1 VLVIPYWGEGRSS
14 QGFWAAV
21 METPPLP
28 RDKREGPTIIGA
40 SPEVGPPSD
49 ASSGP
54 QPAADW
60 ICVAAARNVLV
71 VDDNDRHLD
80 ILSTILTS
88 VGHDV
93 ETCGSGAEALRRLDM
108 RHYDVVVLDLVM
120 PEVNGLVVATQIRSM
135 MLNKH
140 TPVIVCTANMTIAR
154 RQLVDV
160 EGVTAIIGKPI
171 DTANLILAVARA
183 PVREREQRRSDQ
195 IRI

>member
-1 VLVIPYWGEGRSS
+1 
-14 QGFWAAV
+14 

-28 RDKREGPTIIGA
+28 RDKRKGPAVAGA
-40 SPEVGPPSD
+40 ATELVTSFET
-49 ASSGP
+49 SSGP

-93 ETCGSGAEALRRLDM
+93 ETCGSGAGALRQLDT
-108 RHYDVVVLDLVM
+108 RRYDVVVLDLVM
-120 PEVNGLVVATQIRSM
+120 PEIGGGAVATQVRSM
-135 MLNKH
+135 MLNRQ
-140 TPVIVCTANMTIAR
+140 TPVIVCTANITTAR
-154 RQLVDV
+154 RQLTDID
-160 EGVTAIIGKPI
+160 GVTAIIAKPI
-171 DTANLILAVARA
+171 DAASLILAVARA
-183 PVREREQRRSDQ
+183 PVREREDRRSGQ

>member
-1 VLVIPYWGEGRSS
+1 
-14 QGFWAAV
+14 
-21 METPPLP
+21 MNTPPLP
-28 RDKREGPTIIGA
+28 RDEEEGSAVAGA
-40 SPEVGPPSD
+40 ASESVG
-49 ASSGP
+49 ASSGVSP
-54 QPAADW
+54 SGQPAADW

-120 PEVNGLVVATQIRSM
+120 PEVSGLVVAQQIRNC

-140 TPVIVCTANMTIAR
+140 TPVIICTANMTIAR
-154 RQLVDV
+154 RQLSDV
-160 EGVTAIIGKPI
+160 QGITAIIGKPI

-183 PVREREQRRSDQ
+183 PIRERERRSDQ
-195 IRI
+195 IRV